1 MKKLTD
7 IVEVKSSLHPNALHV
22 SSVKV
27 DGQTKYKVKAVG
39 KNFADG
45 IKVGEHLN
53 DTHLDDATEMGA
65 KIKHIKEDVELV
77 DEVEQLDEISA
88 SKLLDYVSSASRD
101 VGRRI
106 EKAEPGIEPFKKV
119 LKRSGN
125 IGKAKARIS
134 YALKT
139 KTNEEVGSVNEG
151 EESQAQ
157 FQKYHEDTAKLL
169 KNINSGLSKH
179 YDKVTNPKGVNG
191 GQAHWGHVGDIKSLH
206 RDLQDIHDRIL
217 QTGEYANPEVKAV
230 KESVEPEADMN
241 ILVQLRKPID
251 ILEHGTQGGAD
262 ITFGNGETVFIEGEV
277 AKKLVESIE
286 AIKPE
291 DRVKVAEFLYQSH
304 SNLVAVLARLK

>member
-7 IVEVKSSLHPNALHV
+7 IVEVKSTLHPNALHV
-22 SSVKV
+22 SPVKV

-45 IKVGEHLN
+45 IKVGEHLT
-53 DTHLDDATEMGA
+53 DTHLDDCTEMGC
-65 KIKHIKEDVELV
+65 KIKHIKEEA
-77 DEVEQLDEISA
+77 EQIDEISTG
-88 SKLLDYVSSASRD
+88 KLLDYVSAASRD

-106 EKAEPGIEPFKKV
+106 EKNEPGIEPFKKT
-119 LKRSGN
+119 LKRSGK
-125 IGKAKARIS
+125 IGRAMGELKYRAAK
-134 YALKT
+134 KT
-139 KTNEEVGSVNEG
+139 TNEEVELQEG
-151 EESQAQ
+151 EEAAAQ

-179 YDKVTNPKGVNG
+179 FDKVTNPKGVNG

-206 RDLQDIHDRIL
+206 RDLQDVHDRIL

-241 ILVQLRKPID
+241 ILVQLRKPVD

-262 ITFGNGETVFIEGEV
+262 VTFGDGETVFIEGEV

-304 SNLVAVLARLK
+304 DNLMAVFARLK